1 METGAGEREVNLA
14 AERYGVEVR
23 ATVISLC
30 GVFGIFTVPP
40 GRVPVTVLLVVVTV
54 AACAVRWRGLRRLPA
69 GVRMGLDA
77 TAVAVPGLGQPL
89 MGPQGVN
96 IWVMV
101 ILGIAVIT
109 FQYEWATR
117 PAIGLG
123 LAALTLATYGV
134 GYGLAAPAPGP
145 SPFWVAARQTA
156 EYALARVS
164 YLIVR
169 AKARAADRATER
181 EAAGRREA
189 SVAAARRA
197 AGRAYLATLHDTA
210 SATLLMV
217 SLGDSRDWSWLP
229 RRAHRDLEALS
240 AVPGHEAGRVDL
252 AELLG
257 EVAKGAAEPDAARA
271 VRVSARV
278 DGPLMMPAGAALAI
292 LHGVGAALDN
302 VARHAEVDEAELRAG
317 RDAAGTV
324 TVELADRGRGFIPAA
339 VSVQRR
345 GISGSVVGRMEAIGG
360 RGEVDSRPGEGTRVR
375 WEWPTVPTATD
386 PAEPGPPRAD
396 PAADAPPEPGPEGR
410 TTFRE
415 IHGRLVRGVRWAL
428 LLVASTV
435 QIGLCLPQLLAHLG
449 SYHPPSAPVVA
460 YAVLGAVSVV
470 TAGLLASGRD
480 VSGWPRWCGVGL
492 VLGASALC
500 AATVGADQRLREGD
514 WAFGLVGWH
523 GLYLLFGLSVNAIG
537 VFLGAQVVL
546 TAIPVALTGMPDVAR
561 LATMGM
567 FAVSI
572 CGFQFTVGV
581 LARLLRRS
589 AETAGSAAA
598 REEELRTREAIAEQ
612 MHLDHEKRYATLLRT
627 TVPLLA
633 GLAHGSLDPR
643 DGQVRHRCA
652 LEAARMRRLFAEADE
667 VPDRLVHELRACIDV
682 AERAGVTVGLAVRGA
697 RRDVPQDIRRKLADP
712 VAAVLAAG
720 PAEARVTVVRTG
732 SRVRVSVVGDRTAE
746 PDGVAVKEAAPVAV
760 SRTAEGEKVWVEA
773 VWEPAPA
780 AG

>member
-1 METGAGEREVNLA
+1 MDLA
-14 AERYGVEVR
+14 AERYGVGVR

-30 GVFGIFTVPP
+30 GVFGIFTVPT
-40 GRVPVTVLLVVVTV
+40 GRLPVTVLLVVVTT
-54 AACAVRWRGLRRLPA
+54 AACAVRWWGLRRLPA

-134 GYGLAAPAPGP
+134 GYGLAAPALGP

-156 EYALARVS
+156 ECALARVS

-217 SLGDSRDWSWLP
+217 SLGGARDWSWLP

-257 EVAKGAAEPDAARA
+257 EVAKGAAEPDAVRA
-271 VRVSARV
+271 VRVSARI

-302 VARHAEVDEAELRAG
+302 VVRHAEVDEADLRAG
-317 RDAAGTV
+317 RDASGTV
-324 TVELADRGRGFIPAA
+324 TVELTDRGRGFLPAA

-375 WEWPTVPTATD
+375 WEWPTTPTEAT
-386 PAEPGPPRAD
+386 PPGEA
-396 PAADAPPEPGPEGR
+396 PAAAAPPERVTPEPGPDGR
-410 TTFRE
+410 TAFRQ

-428 LLVASTV
+428 LLVALTV
-435 QIGLCLPQLLAHLG
+435 QVGLCLPQFLAHLG

-460 YAVLGAVSVV
+460 YGVLGAVAVF

-500 AATVGADQRLREGD
+500 AVTVGADQRLREGD

-523 GLYLLFGLSVNAIG
+523 GLYLLFGLSVTAIG
-537 VFLGAQVVL
+537 VFLGAQIVL

-567 FAVSI
+567 FALSV

-598 REEELRTREAIAEQ
+598 REEELRTREAIEER

-732 SRVRVSVVGDRTAE
+732 SRVRVSVVGDGTAE
-746 PDGVAVKEAAPVAV
+746 PDGVAVKETSPVAV
-760 SRTAEGEKVWVEA
+760 SRTADGEKVWVEA